1 MRSAVPPMRSGT
13 HCPVRADRRRR
24 RNETVAP
31 ERRKGKP
38 ESLQFHVGIAFAGP
52 CRAAVRA
59 NQDAYRTPVAV
70 VQARLTPHCYAQFT
84 INITETKELAGQSH
98 PAHARLS
105 HGGQVPHG
113 PARISPP
120 RDPAL
125 LLQKYHANLRKNL
138 RPLQRSVAVLAFADL
153 VPEPQP

>member
-1 MRSAVPPMRSGT
+1 MCSAVAPMRSGT

-59 NQDAYRTPVAV
+59 SQDACRAPLALL
-70 VQARLTPHCYAQFT
+70 QARLTPHCCAQFT
-84 INITETKELAGQSH
+84 INITETKELAGHSR
-98 PAHARLS
+98 PANSRHS
-105 HGGQVPHG
+105 HGGQVPDG
-113 PARISPP
+113 PAGISAL
-120 RDPAL
+120 RDQAL
-125 LLQKYHANLRKNL
+125 LLQKSHANLRKNR
-138 RPLQRSVAVLAFADL
+138 RPLQGTVAVLAFAGL